1 MGTEFSRRAA
11 LQTLAA
17 SGAVAALASTG
28 INASAQT
35 SNFDSYG
42 ASAKK
47 NPWALGWRSAGA
59 ADLSTP
65 EVKLISGKIPA
76 GLSGTFY
83 RNGPALFERDGLR
96 LDHWFDGDGMV
107 HAYNI
112 SGGKVSHT
120 GRMVRTGKYLREE
133 KAGRFLVSGLGT
145 KIENPVA
152 ISGPDDVNV
161 ANTSVLPI
169 IGANGDSELLALW
182 EGGSVYRLDDTSLET
197 LGTKTW
203 APELQG
209 MPFSAHPK
217 IENDGTV
224 WNFGQDFFNNRMII
238 YKIPPK
244 GKLAGM
250 RVLKNIPGGMI
261 HDFCMTKKHLIFV
274 APSFRITRKA
284 DTILDMFK
292 WLPNESQRVIVVEK
306 DNLDNRRE
314 YELPPGF
321 QFHYGNAWEDK
332 SGDIRFSVCVGDS
345 GFIEKGAK
353 ALMRGEIYESAPARL
368 AHVVLRKNGSAKIE
382 SILSERATHEFP
394 QFNAR
399 FSGQNARYLYTVGDQ
414 AKTGVG
420 QISILK
426 HDLKTGKITAH
437 NYGEHSIVEEHLYI
451 PRPRT
456 AHLGAIRE
464 GDGWLIGTS
473 LNLKTKATRLN
484 ILNAAR
490 LEDGPLAV
498 LELPYALPLGFHGA
512 WKKA

>member
-11 LQTLAA
+11 LQTLVA
-17 SGAVAALASTG
+17 SGAVGALASYG

-35 SNFDSYG
+35 SNLDSYA

-47 NPWALGWRSAGA
+47 NPWALGWRSAVA
-59 ADLSTP
+59 PDLSTP
-65 EVKLISGKIPA
+65 EVKLISGKIPT
-76 GLSGTFY
+76 GLTGTFY

-96 LDHWFDGDGMV
+96 LGHWFDGDGMV

-112 SGGKVSHT
+112 KGGKVSHT
-120 GRMVRTGKYLREE
+120 GRMVRTEKYLREQ

-152 ISGPDDVNV
+152 ITGPDDVNA

-169 IGANGDSELLALW
+169 GGELLALW
-182 EGGSVYRLDDTSLET
+182 EGGSAYRLDDSSLET
-197 LGTKTW
+197 IGAKTW
-203 APELQG
+203 APELKG

-238 YKIPPK
+238 YKISPK

-250 RVLKNIPGGMI
+250 HLLKDVPGGMI
-261 HDFCMTKKHLIFV
+261 HDFCMTEKHLIFV
-274 APSFRITRKA
+274 APSFRVSQKA
-284 DTILDMFK
+284 DTILGMFK
-292 WLPNESQRVIVVEK
+292 WLPNQNQRVIVVEK

-314 YELPPGF
+314 FDLPPGF

-345 GFIEKGAK
+345 GFIEKGAR
-353 ALMRGEIYESAPARL
+353 ALMRGETFDVNPARL

-394 QFNAR
+394 QFNGR

-414 AKTGVG
+414 DKSGVG
-420 QISILK
+420 QVSILK
-426 HDLKTGKITAH
+426 HDLKTGEISAH
-437 NYGEHSIVEEHLYI
+437 NYGAQSIVEEHLFI
-451 PRPRT
+451 PRPGGI
-456 AHLGAIRE
+456 AE
-464 GDGWLIGTS
+464 DDGWLIGTS
-473 LNLKTKATRLN
+473 LNLTTKATRLN

-512 WKKA
+512 WKAA